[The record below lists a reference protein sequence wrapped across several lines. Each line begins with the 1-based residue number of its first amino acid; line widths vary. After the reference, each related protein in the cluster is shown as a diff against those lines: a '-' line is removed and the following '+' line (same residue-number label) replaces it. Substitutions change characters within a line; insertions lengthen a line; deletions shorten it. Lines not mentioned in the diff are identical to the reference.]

1 MSDTDYTITFAP
13 NQIGKMHVCN
23 VKILSRGKH
32 VCIDNEPI
40 ITFVS
45 NPDNSTYDSA
55 SIQLG
60 NIINWG
66 PVGSTVQVDDNMVII
81 SIIGVNFWSFGGTF
95 HLCQRRF
102 SFFQFLVEVTLG
114 IANDDSVSVGD
125 TLVCNVDLVHTV
137 SQTLSDTASL
147 SVVSTPSS
155 VSIFKIY

>member
-81 SIIGVNFWSFGGTF
+81 SIIGVNFLIIWRNLSFMSTPLLFLSVFGGGEIGY
-95 HLCQRRF
+95 C
-102 SFFQFLVEVTLG
+102 
-114 IANDDSVSVGD
+114 
-125 TLVCNVDLVHTV
+125 
-137 SQTLSDTASL
+137 
-147 SVVSTPSS
+147 
-155 VSIFKIY
+155 